1 MLEQLIKPASDII
14 GKFVKDKDLQAKLD
28 HELQTLFHQANMAQ
42 IEILKEDAKS
52 KNWFQNSWRPSV
64 GWICSI
70 ALGVHFIILPLAEW
84 AARLSGIN
92 VDLPEF
98 DFTQLSTILMAMLG
112 MSGLR
117 SYDKSNLLK
126 EKTKVAKEIIDP
138 R

>member
-14 GKFVKDKDLQAKLD
+14 GKFVKDKDLQAQLD
-28 HELQTLFHQANMAQ
+28 HELNTLFHKANMAQ
-42 IEILKEDAKS
+42 MEILKEDAKS

-84 AARLSGIN
+84 AAILNG
-92 VDLPEF
+92 VEVELPQF
-98 DFTQLSTILMAMLG
+98 DFTQLSAILMSMLG

-117 SYDKSNLLK
+117 SYDKQRLMK
-126 EKTKVAKEIIDP
+126 EKKELFKK
-138 R
+138 

>member
-1 MLEQLIKPASDII
+1 MIESLLKPASDII

-42 IEILKEDAKS
+42 IELLKEDAKS

-70 ALGVHFIILPLAEW
+70 ALGVHFVILPIAEW
-84 AARLSGIN
+84 AARISGVD

-126 EKTKVAKEIIDP
+126 EKQK
-138 R
+138 